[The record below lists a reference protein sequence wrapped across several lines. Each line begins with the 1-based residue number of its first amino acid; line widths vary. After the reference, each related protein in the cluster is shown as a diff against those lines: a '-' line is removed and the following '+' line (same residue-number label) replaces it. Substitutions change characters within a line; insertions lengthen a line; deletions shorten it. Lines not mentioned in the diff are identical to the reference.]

1 MPARWC
7 VIHGLIFV
15 ICRFNEDSSIAISG
29 GLDGKVKCWDLK
41 SKRLEPIQTLEECK
55 DSVTSLDVSDH
66 EILVGCADG
75 KIRRYDLRNGALH
88 TDLVGTSAVASA
100 CFTGDNHCILV
111 SSSGDTVKLFD
122 KQTGELLNEFAG
134 HVNKNYRVEAVLNHT
149 DHFVLSGSENGFVYV
164 WDMVDG
170 KLVKKLNHALDG
182 AISSGITI
190 HSLAFHPKSAELLT
204 AVQGKVY
211 IWRNAA
217 S

>member
-1 MPARWC
+1 M
-7 VIHGLIFV
+7 
-15 ICRFNEDSSIAISG
+15 
-29 GLDGKVKCWDLK
+29 GLDTATG
-41 SKRLEPIQTLEECK
+41 
-55 DSVTSLDVSDH
+55 VSRNN
-66 EILVGCADG
+66 ERYNDG
-75 KIRRYDLRNGALH
+75 QGNSYKGIFDARKESFNA
-88 TDLVGTSAVASA
+88 A
-100 CFTGDNHCILV
+100 I
-111 SSSGDTVKLFD
+111 KLFD

-170 KLVKKLNHALDG
+170 KLVKKLDHALDG

-204 AVQGKVY
+204 AVRGKVY